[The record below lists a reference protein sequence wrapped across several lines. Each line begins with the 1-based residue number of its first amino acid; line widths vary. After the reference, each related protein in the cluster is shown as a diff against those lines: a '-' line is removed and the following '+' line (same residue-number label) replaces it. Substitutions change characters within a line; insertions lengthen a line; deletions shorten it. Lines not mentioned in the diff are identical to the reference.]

1 MRISGLVCIMI
12 ANYLS
17 FIDSYMLKEAC
28 SQDTVDSC
36 LESWPCIWCNGTQNV
51 SNKLILTNGSCRA
64 VFPCD
69 LISHDHSHCNVT
81 NIGKYKTYCNILN
94 TIAYICFIVGFY
106 LTIIVILGK
115 INSIMQAE
123 NVRQI
128 SRKSIN
134 SIAFILLFVP
144 IFTFFFLEP
153 YVFNILFMTYII
165 SATMIY
171 CCIDS
176 PKRIQEIKNYVERE
190 RHKEYD
196 PINDD

>member
-1 MRISGLVCIMI
+1 MRISGLICIMI

-17 FIDSYMLKEAC
+17 FIDSYMIKDKC
-28 SQDTVDSC
+28 NKNTVQSC
-36 LESWPCIWCNGTQNV
+36 IDNWPCVWCNGTENV
-51 SNKLILTNGSCRA
+51 SNKLIPTNGSCRA
-64 VFPCD
+64 IFPCD
-69 LISHDHSHCNVT
+69 LISHDHSHCNVS
-81 NIGKYKTYCNILN
+81 NIDKYKTSCNVLN
-94 TIAYICFIVGFY
+94 TIAYICYISGFY

-123 NVRQI
+123 NTRNI

-144 IFTFFFLEP
+144 LITFFFFDP

-165 SATMIY
+165 SATLIY

-176 PKRIQEIKNYVERE
+176 PKRIKEIKNYIEKE
-190 RHKEYD
+190 KNIEYD
-196 PINDD
+196 PINQ